1 MNAAIITIS
10 DGCSLGTREDLSMP
24 ALRDLLLSEGWEIA
38 RTAVVPDDIE
48 SIQRAVL
55 DSCQGPE
62 HNDVVVTTGGTGVT
76 LRDVT
81 PEAVRPLLDKEIPG
95 LGELMRLK
103 GLQNTDYA
111 VLSRSM
117 AGSIGQSLVLC
128 LPGSPKGATESLQAV
143 MHLIPHVVD
152 LLHGRTKHA

>member
-1 MNAAIITIS
+1 MKAAIITVS
-10 DGCSLGTREDLSMP
+10 DGCSSGTREDLAMP
-24 ALRDLLLSEGWEIA
+24 ALRDTIQSEGWEIV
-38 RTAVVPDDIE
+38 RTTVVPDDIE
-48 SIQRAVL
+48 PIQQTVL
-55 DSCQGPE
+55 DCCRGPE
-62 HNDVVVTTGGTGVT
+62 ATEFVVTTGGTGVT

-103 GLQNTDYA
+103 GMQNTDFA
-111 VLSRSM
+111 ALSRSL

-143 MHLIPHVVD
+143 IHLIPHVVD